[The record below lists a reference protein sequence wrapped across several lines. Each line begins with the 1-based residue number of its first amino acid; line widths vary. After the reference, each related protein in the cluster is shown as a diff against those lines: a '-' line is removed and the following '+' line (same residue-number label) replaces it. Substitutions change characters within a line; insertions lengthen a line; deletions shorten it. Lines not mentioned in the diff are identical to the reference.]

1 MSLVNTYLLKERED
15 KHEAEKTVLEFAELH
30 VKIVMESWTLFRI
43 AGWVFSGMLM
53 EVGAQKGP
61 SP

>member
-30 VKIVMESWTLFRI
+30 VKIVMES
-43 AGWVFSGMLM
+43 
-53 EVGAQKGP
+53 
-61 SP
+61 